1 MGIYVETFIHG
12 SMEEL
17 WQRTQTP
24 ELHEQWDLRFS
35 HITYLPR
42 PDPAEPQRF
51 LYETRIGF
59 GLAIRGKGESVGDKA
74 QAGRRTSALTFWSD
88 DPRSIIRKGSGYW
101 QYVQHEQGVQF
112 LTWYDYSTRFGLVGK
127 VFDRAIFRPLMGWAT
142 AWSFDRLRLWI
153 ERGIDPATARRNAS
167 MHAVARIVL
176 AFIWLYHG
184 LVPKVLL
191 TQHDEVVMLLAG
203 GISPASAHLAVRV
216 LGLAEVA
223 FGVLLLVTWR
233 QRWPFVATVVLM
245 LLATA
250 GVALTAPQ
258 YLGAAFNP
266 VTLNVAVIALALIGV
281 LASGGS
287 PFASRCLRRRRTHQE
302 QNA

>member
-17 WQRTQTP
+17 WRRTQTP

-74 QAGRRTSALTFWSD
+74 QADRRTSALTFWSD
-88 DPRSIIRKGSGYW
+88 DPRSIIQKGSGYW

-112 LTWYDYSTRFGLVGK
+112 LTWYDYSTRFGLAGK

-153 ERGIDPATARRNAS
+153 ENGIAPATTRRNAL
-167 MHAVARIVL
+167 MHGIARIAL

-184 LVPKVLL
+184 LIPKLLL
-191 TQHDEVVMLLAG
+191 TQRDEVAMLLDAG
-203 GISPASAHLAVRV
+203 VSPASVHLMVRL

-223 FGVLLLVTWR
+223 FGVLLLLTWR
-233 QRWPFVATVVLM
+233 QRWPFVATIALM

-250 GVALTAPQ
+250 GVALRSPQ

-266 VTLNVAVIALALIGV
+266 VTLNVAVIALALIGFIANV
-281 LASGGS
+281 GS
-287 PFASRCLRRRRTHQE
+287 PFAGRCLRRRRSREE
-302 QNA
+302 QTA

>member
-12 SMEEL
+12 NMEEL
-17 WQRTQTP
+17 WRRTQTP
-24 ELHEQWDLRFS
+24 DLHEQWDLRFS

-42 PDPAEPQRF
+42 PDLTEPQRF

-59 GLAIRGKGESVGDKA
+59 GLAIRGQGESVGDAA
-74 QAGRRTSALTFWSD
+74 QANRRTSALTFWSD
-88 DPRSIIRKGSGYW
+88 DPRSIIQKGSGYW

-112 LTWYDYSTRFGLVGK
+112 LTWYDYSTRFGRAGK

-153 ERGIDPATARRNAS
+153 EKGIDPATARRSAI
-167 MHAVARIVL
+167 MHGIARIVL

-184 LVPKVLL
+184 LVPKLLL
-191 TQHDEVVMLLAG
+191 TQHDEVVLLLNSG
-203 GISPASAHLAVRV
+203 VSPGNVHLVMRL

-223 FGVLLLVTWR
+223 FGVLILVTWR
-233 QRWPFVATVVLM
+233 QRWPFLATIFLL
-245 LLATA
+245 LLATT
-250 GVALTAPQ
+250 GVALTSPQ

-266 VTLNVAVIALALIGV
+266 VTLNVAVIALALIGF
-281 LASGGS
+281 LASAGS
-287 PFASRCLRRRRTHQE
+287 PFASRCLRRRRAHQE
-302 QNA
+302 QSA

>member
-12 SMEEL
+12 NMEEL

-24 ELHEQWDLRFS
+24 ELHERWDLRFS

-42 PDPAEPQRF
+42 PDPAKPQRF

-59 GLAIRGKGESVGDKA
+59 AIRGKGESVGDIA
-74 QAGRRTSALTFWSD
+74 QAERRTSALTFWSD

-127 VFDRAIFRPLMGWAT
+127 VFDRALFRPLMGWAT

-153 ERGIDPATARRNAS
+153 ERGTDPATARHNAI
-167 MHAVARIVL
+167 MHAVARIVV
-176 AFIWLYHG
+176 AFVWLYHG
-184 LVPKVLL
+184 LVPKLLL
-191 TQHDEVVMLLAG
+191 TQHDEVVMLLNG
-203 GISPASAHLAVRV
+203 GIPPVSTHLVVR
-216 LGLAEVA
+216 LFGLAEVA

-233 QRWPFVATVVLM
+233 QRWPFVATIILL

-250 GVALTAPQ
+250 GVAFTAPQ

-266 VTLNVAVIALALIGV
+266 VTLNVAVIALALIGL
-281 LASGGS
+281 LARAGS
-287 PFASRCLRRRRTHQE
+287 PSASRCLRRRRSHQE
-302 QNA
+302 QSA